1 MANKEDTAVPSI
13 ILKYW
18 IDLYRSSPKL
28 YLPGTEVDFGF
39 SLVCAIPLTLS
50 RFFFRHAFYYFGWD
64 ESSDTISASGCMP
77 SICHSSLLVPGLLAT
92 LLSHK
97 YVPSVTLRGTPQW
110 YQDSVHA
117 LLSFCTGYMIYDL
130 FMGYFV
136 EKWQPGQGPVL
147 SSEDWM
153 YVGHHVLTS
162 LYMISTR
169 WVKAGHISA
178 MVLMFFGELSNPNM
192 NIKLIV
198 ERAMKQD
205 CSKGVTWLPTLYM
218 YNEQVFS
225 SLYIMCRVF
234 AASFVFPHLT
244 YDLLV
249 RGKKNAPM
257 WLIVFWLI
265 LCYGVQI
272 GSIPTIFECID
283 TLKNGPITSNAA
295 LQEEL

>member
-1 MANKEDTAVPSI
+1 MSKKEDTAAPR
-13 ILKYW
+13 ILKLW

-28 YLPGTEVDFGF
+28 YIPGTEIDFGF
-39 SLVCAIPLTLS
+39 SLVCAIPLTLL
-50 RFFFRHAFYYFGWD
+50 RLFFRHVFYYVGWD
-64 ESSDTISASGCMP
+64 HSADTLSASGCMP

-97 YVPSVTLRGTPQW
+97 YVPSATLRGTPQW

-117 LLSFCTGYMIYDL
+117 LLSFCTGYMIYDM
-130 FMGYFV
+130 FMSYFA

-147 SSEDWM
+147 TSEDWM

-162 LYMISTR
+162 LYMVSTR
-169 WVKAGHISA
+169 WAECGHISA
-178 MVLMFFGELSNPNM
+178 MVLMFFGEASNPNM

-205 CSKGVTWLPTLYM
+205 SFKGVSWLPTLYI
-218 YNEQVFS
+218 YNDQVFS
-225 SLYIMCRVF
+225 TIYILCRVF

-257 WLIVFWLI
+257 WLIVVWLI

-272 GSIPTIFECID
+272 GSIPLIFECIA
-283 TLKNGPITSNAA
+283 TLKNGPFMSNAGVA
-295 LQEEL
+295 GEL